1 MGVIDRSAEGL
12 VGGYL
17 RMQGCQVSGRR
28 GRKEGLVEWWSRGSG
43 SGILGG
49 ERGIGE

>member
-12 VGGYL
+12 GGGA
-17 RMQGCQVSGRR
+17 RMRAA
-28 GRKEGLVEWWSRGSG
+28 KFLEGEEGKLVERWSRGSG

-49 ERGIGE
+49 EREIGE